1 MLTSAN
7 LSRDPGGKVGIFRK
21 VLYRTNN
28 MPKGFPL
35 TCLVAEIFS
44 GGHMAPLMLNRLSKR
59 LCEIGLSL
67 GEVQGKFK

>member
-44 GGHMAPLMLNRLSKR
+44 GGHMLNRLSKR
-59 LCEIGLSL
+59 LCEIGLKRDL
-67 GEVQGKFK
+67 LMPCLH